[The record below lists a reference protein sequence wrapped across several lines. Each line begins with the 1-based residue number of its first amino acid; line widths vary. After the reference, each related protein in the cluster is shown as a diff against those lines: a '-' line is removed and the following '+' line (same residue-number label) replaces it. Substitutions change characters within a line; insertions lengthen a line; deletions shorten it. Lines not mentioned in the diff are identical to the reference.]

1 MAEDIKNSSE
11 SHEENQP
18 EKEDN
23 RLPYEKP
30 KLHKHGKI
38 NDTTLST
45 IVPGLRTDRPFG
57 PGRGLS

>member
-1 MAEDIKNSSE
+1 MAEFPKNMSE

-30 KLHKHGKI
+30 KLRKHGKV
-38 NDTTLST
+38 NNTTLT
-45 IVPGLRTDRPFG
+45 VPFPGFKTDNPFG
-57 PGRGLS
+57 PGRAQS

>member
-23 RLPYEKP
+23 RLPYEPP
-30 KLHKHGKI
+30 KLRKHGKV
-38 NDTTLST
+38 NDTTLS
-45 IVPGLRTDRPFG
+45 IPVVGIRFDSRFG
-57 PGRGLS
+57 SFRALS